1 MDLMLLSLSIKVSS
15 SVCLAVSLS
24 AFIFMHLHKGQ
35 VARQVILGH
44 RDSVATGLSSDKSMT
59 DEPTFAARRTPEIL
73 GQLRIANYAEH
84 KTGLTDDELMK
95 CQPNPE

>member
-1 MDLMLLSLSIKVSS
+1 MDLTLLSLSIKVSS
-15 SVCLAVSLS
+15 SVCLSVSLS

-44 RDSVATGLSSDKSMT
+44 RDSVATGLSSVKSTT

-73 GQLRIANYAEH
+73 GAIANYAEH
-84 KTGLTDDELMK
+84 RTGLTDDELMK